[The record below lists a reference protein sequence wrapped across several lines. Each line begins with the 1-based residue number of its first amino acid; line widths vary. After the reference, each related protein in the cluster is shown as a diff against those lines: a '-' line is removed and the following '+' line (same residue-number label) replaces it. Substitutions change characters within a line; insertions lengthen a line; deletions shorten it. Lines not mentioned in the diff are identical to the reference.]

1 MAKVVCYVLSPKEL
15 PLAGKSFLEK
25 DKLFLKRRFEETNSL
40 RDMNVNECRQKLRLL
55 IDETIGGAAIL
66 QADIQLVKS
75 TNPSSTERRTAFTG
89 DCKLPTPAIVDC
101 EFFTFLNVTQG
112 VEP

>member
-25 DKLFLKRRFEETNSL
+25 DKLLLKRRFEETNSL

-55 IDETIGGAAIL
+55 IDENNWGRRDFASRYPTRQVYKSIL
-66 QADIQLVKS
+66 DREANRIYRGLQIA
-75 TNPSSTERRTAFTG
+75 NSSHSR
-89 DCKLPTPAIVDC
+89 L
-101 EFFTFLNVTQG
+101 
-112 VEP
+112 